1 MRLSQVTDKL
11 LSQGYLDSR
20 KLFSFRLSPA
30 SLEKMGAASEAF
42 VLSQL
47 ERGFRT
53 LDFYKQLEEVGP

>member
-1 MRLSQVTDKL
+1 
-11 LSQGYLDSR
+11 
-20 KLFSFRLSPA
+20 
-30 SLEKMGAASEAF
+30 MGAAYEAI